1 MNINAGNPS
10 LQNIITRTLMG
21 KKEKRPSFEE
31 VFDKLSKNSAMM
43 NTRMPSNR
51 LNRRTN
57 V

>member
-31 VFDKLSKNSAMM
+31 VFNKLSKTQQTFLGSYVPGQGIGAH
-43 NTRMPSNR
+43 
-51 LNRRTN
+51 LE
-57 V
+57 

>member
-21 KKEKRPSFEE
+21 KKEKRRSFEE
-31 VFDKLSKNSAMM
+31 VFDKFSKNSAMM